1 MTATLRVLVIDDDAA
16 HARSIGEALESF
28 GGFEAEVVTSGEA
41 GLAALAS
48 VPADIVLTDLRMAD
62 VDGMAVLAEAR
73 KRGGDTEVII
83 LTGHGSVES
92 AVEAMAAGA
101 AHYLTKPVNIAEL
114 RQVLARLVERLRLHR
129 RNTELEARLD
139 ERYGFDQIVGNS
151 PPMLALFRTMRQ
163 VAPTDVTV
171 LIAGESGTGKE
182 LVARALHQNSR
193 RSQASLVTL
202 NCAALPESLLESE
215 LFGHEKG
222 AFTGALAR
230 KVGFFEYAEG
240 GTLFLDEVGE
250 MRLTTQVK
258 LLRALEQ
265 REIVRLGS
273 NEPISFDIRIIAAT
287 NKKLLE
293 EVSEGRF
300 REDLYFR
307 LKVIS
312 LEIPPLRD
320 RVGDIPALVAVA
332 LAEFNDRHGTSIEA
346 VAPETLRVLQA
357 HPWPGN
363 VRELRNVL
371 ESMVVTAAGSVLQP
385 TDLPPGMAMSAAEVV
400 PAALGPTLAGMTAK
414 EVEEQHIRAT
424 LELVGGHRKK
434 AAQLMGIGERTLFR
448 KIKEYGLG

>member
-1 MTATLRVLVIDDDAA
+1 VTATTRVLVVDDDAN
-16 HARSIGEALESF
+16 HANSIGDALESF
-28 GGFEAEVVTSGEA
+28 GGYEAEVVTSGKA
-41 GLAALAS
+41 GLAALGEA
-48 VPADIVLTDLRMAD
+48 PADIVLTDLRMAD

-73 KRGGDTEVII
+73 KSESEVVI
-83 LTGHGSVES
+83 LTGHGSVAS

-101 AHYLTKPVNIAEL
+101 ANYLTKPVNIAEL
-114 RQVLARLVERLRLHR
+114 KQVLARLVERLRLSR

-139 ERYGFDQIVGNS
+139 ERYGFDQIIGTA
-151 PPMLALFRTMRQ
+151 PPMEAMFRTMRQ

-193 RSQASLVTL
+193 RSQRPLVTL

-222 AFTGALAR
+222 AFTGAASR

-250 MRLTTQVK
+250 MPLTTQVK
-258 LLRALEQ
+258 LLRTLEQ

-273 NEPISFDIRIIAAT
+273 NAPISVDIRIIAAT

-320 RVGDIPALVAVA
+320 RVGDIPALVEAF
-332 LAEFNDRHGTSIEA
+332 LAEFSERHGRVIDGL
-346 VAPETLRVLQA
+346 VPEVMGALQA

-371 ESMVVTAAGSVLQP
+371 ESMVVTSPGPLLTP
-385 TDLPPGMAMSAAEVV
+385 MDLPPGLAAAPPAVV
-400 PAALGPTLAGMTAK
+400 PASLGQTLAGMTAK
-414 EVEEQHIRAT
+414 EVELEHIRAT
-424 LELVGGHRKK
+424 LERVGGHRKK
-434 AAQLMGIGERTLFR
+434 AAQLMAIGERTLFR
-448 KIKEYGLG
+448 KIKEYGLA

>member
-1 MTATLRVLVIDDDAA
+1 MTVKTRVLVVDDDAA
-16 HARSIGEALESF
+16 HAMSIGDALESF
-28 GGFEAEVVTSGEA
+28 GGYDPEIVVSGKA
-41 GLAALAS
+41 GLAALAAA
-48 VPADIVLTDLRMAD
+48 PADIVLTDLRMGD
-62 VDGMAVLAEAR
+62 VDGMEVLAEAR
-73 KRGGDTEVII
+73 KSDSEVVI
-83 LTGHGSVES
+83 LTGHGSVAS

-114 RQVLARLVERLRLHR
+114 KQVLARLVERLRLHR
-129 RNTELEARLD
+129 RNTELEVRLD
-139 ERYGFDQIVGNS
+139 DRYGFDQIVGTA
-151 PPMLALFRTMRQ
+151 PPMQAMFRLMRQ

-222 AFTGALAR
+222 AFTGATAR
-230 KVGFFEYAEG
+230 KIGFFEFAEG

-250 MRLTTQVK
+250 MPLTTQVK
-258 LLRALEQ
+258 LLRTLEN

-273 NEPISFDIRIIAAT
+273 NEPISVDIRIIAAT

-320 RVGDIPALVAVA
+320 RLGDIPALTESF
-332 LAEFNDRHGTSIEA
+332 LAEFNERHGRSIEGL
-346 VAPETLRVLQA
+346 APEAMRALQA
-357 HPWPGN
+357 QPWPGN

-371 ESMVVTAAGSVLQP
+371 ESMVVTSPGPLLVPADFPPGLAPAPAPVAPPSLAGS
-385 TDLPPGMAMSAAEVV
+385 
-400 PAALGPTLAGMTAK
+400 LAGMTAK
-414 EVEEQHIRAT
+414 EVEREHIRAT

-434 AAQLMGIGERTLFR
+434 AAQLMAIGERTLFR
-448 KIKEYGLG
+448 KIKEYGLT

>member
-1 MTATLRVLVIDDDAA
+1 MTATTRVLVVDDDAN
-16 HARSIGEALESF
+16 HANSIGDALESF
-28 GGFEAEVVTSGEA
+28 GGYEAEVVTSGKA
-41 GLAALAS
+41 GLAALGEA
-48 VPADIVLTDLRMAD
+48 PADIVLTDLRMAD

-73 KRGGDTEVII
+73 KSESEVVI
-83 LTGHGSVES
+83 LTGHGSVAS

-101 AHYLTKPVNIAEL
+101 ANYLTKPVNIAEL
-114 RQVLARLVERLRLHR
+114 KQVLARLVERLRLSR

-139 ERYGFDQIVGNS
+139 ERYGFDQIIGTA
-151 PPMLALFRTMRQ
+151 PPMEAMFRTMRQ

-193 RSQASLVTL
+193 RSQRPLVTL

-222 AFTGALAR
+222 AFTGAASR

-250 MRLTTQVK
+250 MPLTTQVK
-258 LLRALEQ
+258 LLRTLEQ

-273 NEPISFDIRIIAAT
+273 NAPISVDIRIIAAT

-320 RVGDIPALVAVA
+320 RVGDIPALVEAF
-332 LAEFNDRHGTSIEA
+332 LAEFSERHGRVIDGL
-346 VAPETLRVLQA
+346 VPEVMGALQA

-371 ESMVVTAAGSVLQP
+371 ESMVVTSPGPLLTP
-385 TDLPPGMAMSAAEVV
+385 MDLPPGLAAAPPAVV
-400 PAALGPTLAGMTAK
+400 PASLGQTLAGMTAK
-414 EVEEQHIRAT
+414 EVELEHIRAT
-424 LELVGGHRKK
+424 LERVGGHRKK
-434 AAQLMGIGERTLFR
+434 AAQLMAIGERTLFR
-448 KIKEYGLG
+448 KIKEYGLA

>member
-1 MTATLRVLVIDDDAA
+1 MTAQTRVLVVDDDAA
-16 HARSIGEALESF
+16 HAMSIGDALESF
-28 GGFEAEVVTSGEA
+28 GGYAPEVVVSGKA
-41 GLAALAS
+41 GLAALAAA
-48 VPADIVLTDLRMAD
+48 PADIVLTDLRMGD
-62 VDGMAVLAEAR
+62 VDGMDVLAEAR
-73 KRGGDTEVII
+73 KSESEVII
-83 LTGHGSVES
+83 LTGHGSVAS

-114 RQVLARLVERLRLHR
+114 KQVLSRLVERLRLHR

-139 ERYGFDQIVGNS
+139 ERYGFDQIVGTA
-151 PPMLALFRTMRQ
+151 PPMQAMFRTMRQ

-171 LIAGESGTGKE
+171 LITGESGTGKE

-193 RSQASLVTL
+193 RSQSPLVTL

-222 AFTGALAR
+222 AFTGATAR

-250 MRLTTQVK
+250 MPLTTQVK
-258 LLRALEQ
+258 LLRSLEN

-273 NEPISFDIRIIAAT
+273 NQPISVDIRIIAAT

-307 LKVIS
+307 LRVIS
-312 LEIPPLRD
+312 LEIPPLRE
-320 RVGDIPALVAVA
+320 RVGDIPALTEAF
-332 LAEFNDRHGTSIEA
+332 LAEFNERHGRSIEGL
-346 VAPETLRVLQA
+346 APEAMRALQA

-371 ESMVVTAAGSVLQP
+371 ESMVVTSPGPVLVP
-385 TDLPPGMAMSAAEVV
+385 SDYPPGLD
-400 PAALGPTLAGMTAK
+400 PAPATVAPASLGGSLAGMTAK
-414 EVEEQHIRAT
+414 QVEREHIRAT

-434 AAQLMGIGERTLFR
+434 AAQLMAIGERTLFR